1 METTAS
7 DILWHDRVLPF
18 RLFPSNA
25 RGRITRLGPTLDDV
39 LARHDYPGK
48 VSAMV
53 AEATLI
59 TALVGQTMRH
69 RWKLSLQ
76 IRGDGPVRLI
86 ATDYVAPAAGGA
98 PGRIRAYA
106 SFDRSRLA
114 GAASGGIALLGR
126 GFFALLVDQGTGAKP
141 FQGIT
146 PLTGDSLAECAET
159 YFDQSEQLA
168 TRFALA
174 LAPAGTDGTA
184 GGWRGGGILLQR
196 LPEGDPGTPDSRA
209 EDGGTFDRA
218 EEWNRLRILLET
230 AQPAE
235 LTGPAAS
242 PEQVV
247 RRLFPGEDPVFSPA
261 DPVLFG
267 CSCGPEKV
275 RQTMSIYSARDI
287 RSMTDARGLV
297 TADCQFCGAR
307 YEFEPETLGS
317 EAKP

>member
-1 METTAS
+1 
-7 DILWHDRVLPF
+7 
-18 RLFPSNA
+18 
-25 RGRITRLGPTLDDV
+25 
-39 LARHDYPGK
+39 
-48 VSAMV
+48 
-53 AEATLI
+53 
-59 TALVGQTMRH
+59 MRH

-76 IRGDGPVRLI
+76 IRGDGPR
-86 ATDYVAPAAGGA
+86 APHRDGFTWRRPRETRPAGSAPTRASTGRGS
-98 PGRIRAYA
+98 PGRHPAGSRCSAGDSSPCSSTREPARNPSRA
-106 SFDRSRLA
+106 SRRL
-114 GAASGGIALLGR
+114 
-126 GFFALLVDQGTGAKP
+126 P
-141 FQGIT
+141 
-146 PLTGDSLAECAET
+146 GDSLAECAET
-159 YFDQSEQLA
+159 LLRPSPNSSPRGSPSRWSQ
-168 TRFALA
+168 R
-174 LAPAGTDGTA
+174 APTGRPEAGA
-184 GGWRGGGILLQR
+184 AAGILIQR
-196 LPEGDPGTPDSRA
+196 LPEGDPGTPDRRA

-267 CSCGPEKV
+267 LQLRTREGPPDHV
-275 RQTMSIYSARDI
+275 HLTSARDI

-317 EAKP
+317 GAKP